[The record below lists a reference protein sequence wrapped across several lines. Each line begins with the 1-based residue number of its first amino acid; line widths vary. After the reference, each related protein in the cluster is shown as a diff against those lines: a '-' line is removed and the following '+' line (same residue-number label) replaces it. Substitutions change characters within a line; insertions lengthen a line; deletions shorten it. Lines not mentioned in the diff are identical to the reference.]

1 MGEEILKSVKP
12 KHTNLFFLSL
22 IFSFILLLSIAIPV
36 SATTKQSDQVL
47 TKIEVKNNG
56 VPVINT
62 SYSALNI
69 EGALEK
75 VESGEFSQQFLE
87 SSAWK
92 DFLQNAPTWM
102 NVEDNAIIFENG
114 LKFGLNIKNNEV
126 DAKRIITSILVSNGQ
141 EVIDELNKDME
152 GNKVSP
158 IPFYQPGK
166 ITNKF
171 TNQSG
176 IAETFLSP
184 GLTAILDANLNY
196 VKLVEINSNPQK
208 LNIDLGNTSKN
219 LKFNLEGNYSTQ
231 KTNFESY
238 VVSLNQGIE
247 YHLLINKELAQ
258 STNTVNVTIPA
269 NSQLVIDSIA
279 TDNLSAILN
288 TNKVAF
294 NPSSSNNSQ
303 PMVVATIGFDKN
315 LTSDIMVVIKAHMNM
330 QLISSASLPSL
341 NLGMTAV
348 TTQMGSGVDTATTP
362 KLVTSGINFAM
373 VDGKSDKLATG
384 AEYLLTRE
392 GKGKKE
398 VYLQDNS
405 WGEVDNLE
413 STGLAQGKVIKGG
426 QRYIIGF
433 GETGIPLALNRFN
446 FNSKESEKLNRSL
459 IQLYG
464 LSKGYKYSLYQITE
478 AKGFTIKDKVHDFK
492 IDYEN
497 LVSPNGTFLVKSS
510 ISNASTP
517 IPSLNSLIPDFSSG
531 VNEYNALLVSDS
543 PMRKG
548 ILLRNILI
556 ASFIAVFVI
565 LLTIILVIKF
575 V

>member
-478 AKGFTIKDKVHDFK
+478 AKGFTIKDKVHDF
-492 IDYEN
+492 
-497 LVSPNGTFLVKSS
+497 VSPNGTFLVKSS

>member
-1 MGEEILKSVKP
+1 MIESTRKVFKGKDFKL
-12 KHTNLFFLSL
+12 TFLFF
-22 IFSFILLLSIAIPV
+22 IASFILILGAVTPINV
-36 SATTKQSDQVL
+36 SAKQSEDVL
-47 TKIEVKNNG
+47 TKILVKNNG

-62 SYSALNI
+62 SYNALNV
-69 EGALEK
+69 EMALKEI
-75 VESGEFSQQFLE
+75 ESGEFSQQFLE
-87 SSAWK
+87 SSTWK

-102 NVEDNAIIFENG
+102 NVEDNVIIFENG

-141 EVIDELNKDME
+141 AVIDELNKDME

-208 LNIDLGNTSKN
+208 LSIDLGNTSKN
-219 LKFNLEGNYSTQ
+219 LKFSLEGNYSTQ

-238 VVSLNQGIE
+238 VISLNQGIE
-247 YHLLINKELAQ
+247 YHLLINKKLAQ
-258 STNTVNVTIPA
+258 STNTVNITIPA
-269 NSQLVIDSIA
+269 NSQLEIDSVV

-294 NPSSSNNSQ
+294 NPSPSNNSQ

-315 LTSDIMVVIKAHMNM
+315 LTSDITVVIKAHMNM
-330 QLISSASLPSL
+330 GLISNFSLPPL

-348 TTQMGSGVDTATTP
+348 TSQMGSGVDTATTP

-373 VDGKSDKLATG
+373 VNGKTDSLASG

-392 GKGKKE
+392 DKGKKE

-405 WGEVDNLE
+405 WGEVENIE
-413 STGLAQGKVIKGG
+413 SGGPINGKVITGG

-433 GETGIPLALNRFN
+433 GETDIPLDLNRFN
-446 FNSKESEKLNRSL
+446 FNAKRSEEINHSL

-464 LSKGYKYSLYQITE
+464 LSKGYNYSLYQITE

-497 LVSPNGTFLVKSS
+497 FVSPNGTFLVKSS
-510 ISNASTP
+510 ISNASAP

-531 VNEYNALLVSDS
+531 LNEYNALLVSDS
-543 PMRKG
+543 PMKKG
-548 ILLRNILI
+548 TLLRNILI
-556 ASFIAVFVI
+556 ASFIAICVI

>member
-1 MGEEILKSVKP
+1 MGEEILKSVKS

-556 ASFIAVFVI
+556 ASFIAVCVI

>member
-126 DAKRIITSILVSNGQ
+126 DAKRIITIILVSNGQ

-556 ASFIAVFVI
+556 ASFIAVCVI

>member
-141 EVIDELNKDME
+141 EVIDELNKDVE

-269 NSQLVIDSIA
+269 NSQLVIDSIV

-556 ASFIAVFVI
+556 ASFIAVCVI

>member
-75 VESGEFSQQFLE
+75 VESGEFPQQFLE

-102 NVEDNAIIFENG
+102 NVEDNVVIFENG
-114 LKFGLNIKNNEV
+114 LKFGSNIKNNEV

-141 EVIDELNKDME
+141 AVIDELNKDME

-176 IAETFLSP
+176 IAETFLTP
-184 GLTAILDANLNY
+184 GPTAILDANLNY
-196 VKLVEINSNPQK
+196 IKLVEINSNSQK

-303 PMVVATIGFDKN
+303 PMVAATIGFDKN
-315 LTSDIMVVIKAHMNM
+315 LTSDITVVIKAHMNM

-464 LSKGYKYSLYQITE
+464 LSKGYNYSLYQITE

-497 LVSPNGTFLVKSS
+497 FVSPNGTFLVKSS
-510 ISNASTP
+510 ISNASAP

-543 PMRKG
+543 PMKKG
-548 ILLRNILI
+548 TLLRNILI
-556 ASFIAVFVI
+556 ASFIAICVI

>member
-22 IFSFILLLSIAIPV
+22 IFSFILLLSIAVPV

-102 NVEDNAIIFENG
+102 NVEDNVIIFENG

-141 EVIDELNKDME
+141 AVIDELNKDME

-196 VKLVEINSNPQK
+196 VKLVEIKSNPQK

-219 LKFNLEGNYSTQ
+219 LKFSLEGNYSTQ

-247 YHLLINKELAQ
+247 YHLLINKKLAQ
-258 STNTVNVTIPA
+258 STNTVNITIPA

-303 PMVVATIGFDKN
+303 PMVAATIGFDKN
-315 LTSDIMVVIKAHMNM
+315 LTSDITVVIKAHMNM

-464 LSKGYKYSLYQITE
+464 LSKGYNYSLYQITE

-556 ASFIAVFVI
+556 ASFIAVCVI

>member
-556 ASFIAVFVI
+556 ASFIAVCVI

>member
-1 MGEEILKSVKP
+1 M
-12 KHTNLFFLSL
+12 
-22 IFSFILLLSIAIPV
+22 AIPV

-556 ASFIAVFVI
+556 ASFIAVCVI